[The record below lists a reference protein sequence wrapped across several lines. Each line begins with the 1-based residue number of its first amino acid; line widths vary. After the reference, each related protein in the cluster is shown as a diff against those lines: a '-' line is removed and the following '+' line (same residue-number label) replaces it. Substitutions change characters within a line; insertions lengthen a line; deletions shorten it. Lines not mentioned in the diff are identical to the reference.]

1 MKGQGDRQIQIA
13 AVILIVFFIS
23 LITYQIAA
31 EYFGIVMSLIF
42 SALTVFGTLV
52 GPTVGGGLW
61 SIDLDI
67 LVTGLVMLRII
78 RGQYGK
84 YVHDCILGILL
95 FCGYLIRPGFSLF
108 ILGTFTILYLLH
120 KRAFIRTAITSAV
133 LFVGFVGWSLVNY
146 HSYLPPYYEQ
156 FSKLSIH
163 AAGTAFLA
171 LLLSPSRSI
180 FIYSPI
186 TLALILIPFVVRRW
200 RGEKRIIIMS
210 YLFVCLGWFLL
221 NIVWPMWWGGA
232 SYGPRILT
240 NMSYLSALI
249 VIVSVGLVRPER
261 KGTVLGSLCLSR
273 NTMKCNEKKSL
284 QPAWHGVKW
293 WPFSINVPFYTTYLV
308 LCLILFIVGV
318 PIALEGMYNPASVA
332 WNGVPASNGS
342 LQDRAVWVWQYPQW
356 MMTSGSLYKMCIA
369 EGKMFHVRCGMLPL
383 PVSFQSQL
391 TQVAALRAAAACYL
405 AHGGSLSALTPD
417 AAIAD
422 HCLNVGYASV
432 SQSNS
437 QSDNWT
443 VESGWLG
450 PQGQDVGIGIGTTG
464 TVARKVFERLQE
476 IHIQATTTTGAG
488 TQSGSAGTTSTTTGV
503 AGSQGAP
510 KFLVYDPN
518 PHPVTLQ
525 TMAHDPQGTYL
536 MVLSPYA
543 LRGYYNPTG
552 AGTEPATGP
561 PDSNGSANLNGN
573 GNGS

>member
-1 MKGQGDRQIQIA
+1 MVATPIPYRLRWIILIFIFASIAGLVAASGLPYSNSDPQGESVVAISLITHGGSPTLAGKYLRYFEPDGQVNYRVSPKRQYAYPIGTPLFISPLAIGADLVGINPLKGQGDRQIQIA
-13 AVILIVFFIS
+13 AVILIIFFIS

-84 YVHDCILGILL
+84 YVNDCILGILL

-108 ILGTFTILYLLH
+108 ILGTFMILYLLH

-156 FSKLSIH
+156 FSKFSIH

-221 NIVWPMWWGGA
+221 NMVWPMWWGGA

-284 QPAWHGVKW
+284 QPA
-293 WPFSINVPFYTTYLV
+293 
-308 LCLILFIVGV
+308 
-318 PIALEGMYNPASVA
+318 
-332 WNGVPASNGS
+332 
-342 LQDRAVWVWQYPQW
+342 
-356 MMTSGSLYKMCIA
+356 
-369 EGKMFHVRCGMLPL
+369 
-383 PVSFQSQL
+383 
-391 TQVAALRAAAACYL
+391 
-405 AHGGSLSALTPD
+405 
-417 AAIAD
+417 
-422 HCLNVGYASV
+422 
-432 SQSNS
+432 
-437 QSDNWT
+437 
-443 VESGWLG
+443 
-450 PQGQDVGIGIGTTG
+450 
-464 TVARKVFERLQE
+464 
-476 IHIQATTTTGAG
+476 
-488 TQSGSAGTTSTTTGV
+488 
-503 AGSQGAP
+503 
-510 KFLVYDPN
+510 
-518 PHPVTLQ
+518 
-525 TMAHDPQGTYL
+525 
-536 MVLSPYA
+536 
-543 LRGYYNPTG
+543 
-552 AGTEPATGP
+552 
-561 PDSNGSANLNGN
+561 
-573 GNGS
+573 